1 MLQLFEKEQESK
13 IPTLLPEEVS
23 LAMAYVPFQQNSQMV
38 AAEEGFERGTVFAD
52 LYKPFT
58 GKRGVLK

>member
-1 MLQLFEKEQESK
+1 MLQLFEKEQENK

-38 AAEEGFERGTVFAD
+38 AAEEGFERGTIFAD